1 MRTDG
6 RSEPNK
12 AYRMVRV
19 VIDTNVLVSALING
33 GKPKKLLGKLLKEH
47 TLIMSPVTTAELADV
62 LSRDKFIVKRAQ
74 VDKFVLE
81 IVGKSKMVPTTRPFK
96 GISRDPDD
104 DAIINT
110 AFRGKAE
117 YVVTGD
123 KDLLALGAFKKIQI
137 VSVNQMLEILK

>member
-1 MRTDG
+1 
-6 RSEPNK
+6 
-12 AYRMVRV
+12 MVRV

-33 GKPKKLLGKLLKEH
+33 GKPKKLLGKLLKKH
-47 TLIMSPVTTAELADV
+47 TLIMSPVTTAELTDV
-62 LSRDKFIVKRAQ
+62 LSRDKFIVKHAQ

-81 IVGKSKMVPTTRPFK
+81 IVGKSKMVQATRTFK
-96 GISRDPDD
+96 GISQDPDD

-117 YVVTGD
+117 YIVTGD

-137 VSVNQMLEILK
+137 VSVNQMLEILR